1 MHNVKK
7 KVQVQQSK
15 YNFHADKKWNV
26 TNVEFRIEDWVRA
39 EKPGFVTKG
48 HRYYSDFKLYID

>member
-1 MHNVKK
+1 VHNVKK

-39 EKPGFVTKG
+39 EKPGFVTKC
-48 HRYYSDFKLYID
+48 HRYYSDFKL